1 MSSRKAKLQRRNA
14 IKSTPNGK
22 KVIED
27 GTFSPKKKKKTRLPY
42 NEDTHNQKRRREMLV
57 EYGVQLAGST
67 VDFEL
72 MLLDIIDK
80 KLPRYELNE
89 CACALTD

>member
-1 MSSRKAKLQRRNA
+1 
-14 IKSTPNGK
+14 
-22 KVIED
+22 
-27 GTFSPKKKKKTRLPY
+27 
-42 NEDTHNQKRRREMLV
+42 V